1 MNALKSVRLLKNK
14 KREHLLQNYNTFND
28 KYYNI
33 TYKLEI
39 MEGWTVSENGVKSIL
54 IVLKFCYQ
62 CLNREHFLTFK
73 KKKKKVIS
81 RDSWESNN

>member
-1 MNALKSVRLLKNK
+1 
-14 KREHLLQNYNTFND
+14 
-28 KYYNI
+28 
-33 TYKLEI
+33 

-54 IVLKFCYQ
+54 IVLNFCYQ

-73 KKKKKVIS
+73 KKRKKVIS

>member
-1 MNALKSVRLLKNK
+1 MNALKSVRLLKIRNENTYY
-14 KREHLLQNYNTFND
+14 KRD

-54 IVLKFCYQ
+54 IVLKFC
-62 CLNREHFLTFK
+62 
-73 KKKKKVIS
+73 
-81 RDSWESNN
+81 

>member
-1 MNALKSVRLLKNK
+1 
-14 KREHLLQNYNTFND
+14 
-28 KYYNI
+28 
-33 TYKLEI
+33 